1 MYDSNG
7 VCAAQKQP
15 LAEMHIGDRVC
26 ANPRVRLGEDVR
38 QPQKQLAAAEDA
50 SAKEEAA
57 AAQAE
62 LAVCQKELATVQGDL
77 EAWLKEWY
85 THIIIPCSCLAHE
98 ARD

>member
-1 MYDSNG
+1 MHDSNS

-15 LAEMHIGDRVC
+15 LAEMHIGGRVC
-26 ANPRVRLGEDVR
+26 ANRRVRLEEDVR
-38 QPQKQLAAAEDA
+38 QLQKQLAAAE
-50 SAKEEAA
+50 AKEEAA

-85 THIIIPCSCLAHE
+85 THSVIPCSCLACE